1 MDNNNINQEGI
12 TLKEETLQ
20 KKSDKRKRVAFIVK
34 EQKTLEVEKEEND
47 KRMALT
53 KMKKWRKRK
62 DKKTDRQKISW
73 IGKEDRK

>member
-34 EQKTLEVEKEEND
+34 E
-47 KRMALT
+47 
-53 KMKKWRKRK
+53 
-62 DKKTDRQKISW
+62 
-73 IGKEDRK
+73 

>member
-20 KKSDKRKRVAFIVK
+20 KSDKRKRVAFIVK

-47 KRMALT
+47 KRMGLT

>member
-47 KRMALT
+47 KRMGLT